1 MASMVFLLH
10 DEMASMVFVYIL
22 AILVMAQARAQLPVP
37 VVQGFLDCARR
48 TLRQRLRART
58 RAAALRPMRLRLR
71 YTAGPSGS
79 PCVGTVPVRAGLL
92 GTAPVRPSGPCC
104 VAPRDTRR
112 LCRTSSPPPCGEQ
125 GRRRRG
131 NATPRWGGGG
141 LIRVGPAVG
150 GRPRIAAVA
159 ARRA

>member
-48 TLRQRLRART
+48 TLRPRLRART

-79 PCVGTVPVRAGLL
+79 ACVGTGPVRAGLL
-92 GTAPVRPSGPCC
+92 GTGPYGPVVP
-104 VAPRDTRR
+104 VA
-112 LCRTSSPPPCGEQ
+112 SPPVTHGGCAAPPH
-125 GRRRRG
+125 RRRAVNRAVAG
-131 NATPRWGGGG
+131 GETRPHAGGGG
-141 LIRVGPAVG
+141 G
-150 GRPRIAAVA
+150 
-159 ARRA
+159 